1 MAAVTHPRVP
11 PRRGG
16 VGGTWWSKA
25 FLRAVEEAAFSAAEL
40 KRGRAHARAGDVGAI
55 TVADGTFVAAVFDH
69 DDAFTVTGT
78 VPVLSPDDQSVLV
91 ELIAAEAGRIGALMS
106 GDLPHPLVESV
117 EEAGVELLPYGGE
130 LGSACTCEGW
140 LDPCPHALAVLTQLA
155 WLIQRDPFVLI
166 QLRGLARDDVLARL
180 HVLSRA
186 HARSPTTS
194 TAAGAGATSSSA
206 ETDHLVFGGVDDG
219 VDDGADDGVDDLA
232 IAEEAALRAAREL
245 TLLLAGPD

>member
-1 MAAVTHPRVP
+1 MAAITHPRVA

-55 TVADGTFVAAVFDH
+55 TVDEGTFVAAVFDR
-69 DDAFTVTGT
+69 DDAFTVTGS
-78 VPVLSPDDQSVLV
+78 VPVLSADDQSVLV
-91 ELIAAEAGRIGALMS
+91 ELIAAEAGRIGALMA

-140 LDPCPHALAVLTQLA
+140 LDPCPHALAVMTQLA

-166 QLRGLARDDVLARL
+166 QLRGLGRDDVLARL
-180 HVLSRA
+180 HALSRTHTRA
-186 HARSPTTS
+186 VSTPGGQDSGRSD
-194 TAAGAGATSSSA
+194 
-206 ETDHLVFGGVDDG
+206 E
-219 VDDGADDGVDDLA
+219 VDDLA

-245 TLLLAGPD
+245 TLLQASGEQG

>member
-1 MAAVTHPRVP
+1 V
-11 PRRGG
+11 
-16 VGGTWWSKA
+16 
-25 FLRAVEEAAFSAAEL
+25 AE
-40 KRGRAHARAGDVGAI
+40 
-55 TVADGTFVAAVFDH
+55 GTFVAAVFDR

-78 VPVLSPDDQSVLV
+78 VPVLSVDDQSVLV

-166 QLRGLARDDVLARL
+166 QLRGLARDDLLARL

-186 HARSPTTS
+186 HARSRTTS
-194 TAAGAGATSSSA
+194 TATGAGGAADRGESDRS
-206 ETDHLVFGGVDDG
+206 
-219 VDDGADDGVDDLA
+219 VDDGAADAVDDGVDDLA

-245 TLLLAGPD
+245 TLLLRGPD

>member
-1 MAAVTHPRVP
+1 MAAITHPRVA

-25 FLRAVEEAAFSAAEL
+25 FLRAVEEAAFSTAEL
-40 KRGRAHARAGDVGAI
+40 KLGRAHARSGGVGAI
-55 TVADGTFVAAVFDH
+55 TVGEGTFVAAVFDR
-69 DDAFTVTGT
+69 DDVFTVTGT
-78 VPVLSPDDQSVLV
+78 VPVLSADDQSVLV
-91 ELIAAEAGRIGALMS
+91 ELIAAESGRIGALMA

-130 LGSACTCEGW
+130 LGSACTCERW

-166 QLRGLARDDVLARL
+166 QLRGLGRDDILARL
-180 HVLSRA
+180 HALSRT
-186 HARSPTTS
+186 HRSAASTTGEQES
-194 TAAGAGATSSSA
+194 G
-206 ETDHLVFGGVDDG
+206 EPDEI
-219 VDDGADDGVDDLA
+219 DDLA

-245 TLLLAGPD
+245 RLLKSSSERA

>member
-1 MAAVTHPRVP
+1 MVAVTHPRVP

-16 VGGTWWSKA
+16 AGATWWSKA
-25 FLRAVEEAAFSAAEL
+25 FLRAVEEAAYSAAEL
-40 KRGRAHARAGDVGAI
+40 KRGRALARSGDVGAI
-55 TVADGTFVAAVFDH
+55 TITEGAFVAAVFDH
-69 DDAFTVTGT
+69 DEVHTVTGS
-78 VPVLSPDDQSVLV
+78 VPVLTSDDLSVLV

-106 GDLPHPLVESV
+106 GDLPHQLVEAV

-155 WLIQRDPFVLI
+155 GLIQRDPFVLI

-186 HARSPTTS
+186 HSRSACPT
-194 TAAGAGATSSSA
+194 GAGDATGPD
-206 ETDHLVFGGVDDG
+206 EI
-219 VDDGADDGVDDLA
+219 DDLA

-245 TLLLAGPD
+245 SRWPGTD

>member
-16 VGGTWWSKA
+16 AGATWWSKA
-25 FLRAVEEAAFSAAEL
+25 FLRAVEEAAFSTVEL
-40 KRGRAHARAGDVGAI
+40 KRGRTLARGGDVGAI
-55 TVADGTFVAAVFDH
+55 TIAEGTFVAAVFDR
-69 DDAFTVTGT
+69 DDVFTVTGSLPT
-78 VPVLSPDDQSVLV
+78 LMADDLSVLV

-106 GDLPHPLVESV
+106 GDLPHHLVEAV

-130 LGSACTCEGW
+130 LGCACTCETW

-166 QLRGLARDDVLARL
+166 QLRGLARDELLARL
-180 HVLSRA
+180 HVLSRD
-186 HARSPTTS
+186 
-194 TAAGAGATSSSA
+194 AGGPD
-206 ETDHLVFGGVDDG
+206 EI
-219 VDDGADDGVDDLA
+219 DDLA

-245 TLLLAGPD
+245 TLVQERAG